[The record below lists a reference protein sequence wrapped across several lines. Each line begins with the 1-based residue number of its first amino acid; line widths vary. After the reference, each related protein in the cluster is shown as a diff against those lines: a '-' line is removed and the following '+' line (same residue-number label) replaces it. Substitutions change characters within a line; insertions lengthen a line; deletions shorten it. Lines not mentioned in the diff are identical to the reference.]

1 MEKMTISEASAKM
14 QELVGNKLDTRTQM
28 ELIDL
33 FAATNMAGWYEG
45 RNRTLELYAP
55 EVLKILNMKH

>member
-1 MEKMTISEASAKM
+1 MEKMTLSEASAKM
-14 QELVGNKLDTRTQM
+14 QELVGDKLDTRTQM

-45 RNRTLELYAP
+45 RNRALELYAP
-55 EVLKILNMKH
+55 EVLEILNRKH

>member
-1 MEKMTISEASAKM
+1 MEKMTLSEACAKM
-14 QELVGNKLDTRTQM
+14 RELVGTQLDTRTQM

-45 RNRTLELYAP
+45 RLRALELYAP
-55 EVLKILNMKH
+55 EVLEIMNRKH